1 MNGMPDLSEAF
12 GLNAPLRQAKSD
24 HIQIYDDVV
33 NVLIYLVGLWRA
45 LVPPYST
52 LRSASP
58 ALVSLVGEDGGG
70 SGADWAA
77 GECALL
83 LRGDL

>member
-12 GLNAPLRQAKSD
+12 GVNAPLRQAKSD
-24 HIQIYDDVV
+24 HIQICDDVV

-45 LVPPYST
+45 LVPPYSA

-58 ALVSLVGEDGGG
+58 ALVSLAWRTEEEVEPTGQRENVL
-70 SGADWAA
+70 S
-77 GECALL
+77 C
-83 LRGDL
+83 